1 MFRRQSPSTR
11 NTGLDGT
18 TPPRVGN
25 LTVREDGTMSLRIN
39 TNISA
44 LNALRNVERAADGF
58 GRSIEKLA
66 SGLRINRS
74 ADDPAGLIRSED
86 LRAQIAGLEQA
97 IANSQ
102 DAMNLI
108 KTAEGALE
116 EVHNLLRS
124 MRQLAVAS
132 GNTGTN
138 DMTALQANQNQ
149 IRSAIESIN
158 RIAAQTQFGTKKL
171 LDGSAG
177 VSAVVTDFT
186 RVGGLFFGGSVFGS
200 VGASAPREYAL
211 GTGVITIDVTQ
222 DATRALISGDR
233 DYSSATSIIQ
243 TSATVVING
252 VSFSVQAGTT
262 TLQSFVDQINSQSSV
277 TGVVAELYTSSGNTR
292 VRLRAVEY
300 GANFSV
306 NLNDQQNI
314 LHASATFTSATGRN
328 ATATVQVK
336 DVDGNT
342 VSVLFTGG
350 VSRGDSGLRLTDAKG
365 NVILLNEAGND
376 TAIDAAVVGRTA
388 AGQLEFQIGANAGQ
402 VARFSINNMRSDK
415 LGTGIVAGKSLADID
430 VTKTGGA
437 EEALK
442 IIDAAIQQV
451 SKLRGDMGAFQ
462 KNVLESN
469 MRSLSVAKENLTATE
484 SAIRDT
490 NFAEE
495 ISRFTRFQILQ
506 QAGMSV
512 LGQANFAPQAVLQL
526 IR

>member
-1 MFRRQSPSTR
+1 
-11 NTGLDGT
+11 
-18 TPPRVGN
+18 
-25 LTVREDGTMSLRIN
+25 MSLRIN
-39 TNISA
+39 TNMSA
-44 LNALRNVERAADGF
+44 LNALRNVERASDGF

-66 SGLRINRS
+66 SGLRINRG

-102 DAMNLI
+102 DATNLM

-138 DMTALQANQNQ
+138 DQTALQANQNQ

-186 RVGGLFFGGSVFGS
+186 RVGGLFFGGSVFGQ
-200 VGASAPREYAL
+200 VGSSAAREYAL

-222 DATRALISGDR
+222 DATRAQISGDR
-233 DYSSATSIIQ
+233 NYTSATAIIQ

-262 TLQSFVDQINSQSSV
+262 TLQSFVDQINSQSSI
-277 TGVVAELYTSSGNTR
+277 TGVVAELYTSGTNTR

-300 GANFSV
+300 GENFSV

-314 LHASATFTSATGRN
+314 LLDPGTGTTASATGRN
-328 ATATVQVK
+328 ATATVQVR
-336 DVDGNT
+336 DVDGNE

-365 NVILLNEAGND
+365 NVILLNEAGNHTTNGD
-376 TAIDAAVVGRTA
+376 GVVGRTT
-388 AGQLEFQIGANAGQ
+388 AGQLQFQIGANAGQ
-402 VARFSINNMRSDK
+402 VARFSINNMRSDR
-415 LGTGIVAGKSLADID
+415 LGTGVVAGRSLADID
-430 VTKTGGA
+430 VTRTGGA
-437 EEALK
+437 EEALR

-469 MRSLSVAKENLTATE
+469 MRSLAVAKENLTATE

>member
-1 MFRRQSPSTR
+1 
-11 NTGLDGT
+11 
-18 TPPRVGN
+18 
-25 LTVREDGTMSLRIN
+25 MSLRIN
-39 TNISA
+39 TNMSA
-44 LNALRNVERAADGF
+44 LNALRNVERASDGF

-66 SGLRINRS
+66 SGLRINRG

-102 DAMNLI
+102 DATNLI

-138 DMTALQANQNQ
+138 DQTALQANQNQ

-171 LDGSAG
+171 LDGTAG
-177 VSAVVTDFT
+177 LSAVVTDA
-186 RVGGLFFGGSVFGS
+186 RSIGGMFFGGSA
-200 VGASAPREYAL
+200 VGTDSAGGTIVREYAL
-211 GTGVITIDVTQ
+211 GSGVITIDVRRAAERAVV
-222 DATRALISGDR
+222 DGTRAYTG
-233 DYSSATSIIQ
+233 AGAIIQ
-243 TSATVVING
+243 TSGTVVING

-277 TGVVAELYTSSGNTR
+277 TGVVAELFVDNGDTF
-292 VRLRAVEY
+292 VRLRSTEY

-306 NLNDQQNI
+306 NLNDQQQI
-314 LHASATFTSATGRN
+314 LLNGATSDSDTGEN
-328 ATATVQVK
+328 AVARVTLSTI
-336 DVDGNT
+336 DGGEVYVT
-342 VSVLFTGG
+342 FTGG
-350 VSRGDSGLRLTDAKG
+350 VSRSDSGLRLTDAKG

-376 TAIDAAVVGRTA
+376 DGIDNAVVGRTTT
-388 AGQLEFQIGANAGQ
+388 GQLQFQIGANAGQ

-415 LGTGIVAGKSLADID
+415 LGTGVVAGKSLADID

-495 ISRFTRFQILQ
+495 ISRFTKFQILQ

>member
-1 MFRRQSPSTR
+1 
-11 NTGLDGT
+11 
-18 TPPRVGN
+18 
-25 LTVREDGTMSLRIN
+25 MSLRIN
-39 TNISA
+39 TNMSA

-102 DAMNLI
+102 DATNLV

-138 DMTALQANQNQ
+138 DQTALQANQNQ
-149 IRSAIESIN
+149 IRSAIDSIN

-171 LDGSAG
+171 LDGTAG
-177 VSAVVTDFT
+177 LSAVVTDA
-186 RVGGLFFGGSVFGS
+186 RRIGGMFFGGSV
-200 VGASAPREYAL
+200 VGTDSATGTIVREYAL
-211 GTGVITIDVTQ
+211 GSGVITIDVTT
-222 DATRALISGDR
+222 AAERAVVNGTRAYTG
-233 DYSSATSIIQ
+233 AGAIIQ
-243 TSATVVING
+243 TSGTVVING

-277 TGVVAELYTSSGNTR
+277 TGVVAELFVDNGDTF
-292 VRLRAVEY
+292 VRLRSTEY

-306 NLNDQQNI
+306 NLNDQQEI
-314 LHASATFTSATGRN
+314 LLDGATSASATGVN
-328 ATATVQVK
+328 AEARVTLSTI
-336 DVDGNT
+336 DGGEVFVT
-342 VSVLFTGG
+342 FTGG

-376 TAIDAAVVGRTA
+376 DAINDAVVGRTTT
-388 AGQLEFQIGANAGQ
+388 GQLQFQIGANAGQ
-402 VARFSINNMRSDK
+402 VARFSINNMRSDQ
-415 LGTGIVAGKSLADID
+415 LGTGVVAGKSLADID

-462 KNVLESN
+462 KNILESN

-495 ISRFTRFQILQ
+495 ISRFTKFQILQ

>member
-1 MFRRQSPSTR
+1 
-11 NTGLDGT
+11 
-18 TPPRVGN
+18 
-25 LTVREDGTMSLRIN
+25 MSLRIN
-39 TNISA
+39 TNMSA
-44 LNALRNVERAADGF
+44 LNALRNVERASDGF

-86 LRAQIAGLEQA
+86 LRAQITGLEQA

-102 DAMNLI
+102 DATNLV

-138 DMTALQANQNQ
+138 DQTALQANQNQ
-149 IRSAIESIN
+149 IASAIDSIN

-171 LDGSAG
+171 LNGTAG
-177 VSAVVTDFT
+177 TTAVVTDFQ
-186 RVGGLFFGGSVFGS
+186 RVGGVFFGGSVFGS
-200 VGASAPREYAL
+200 VAGAASQDYAI
-211 GTGVITIDVTQ
+211 GSGVITIDVTAA
-222 DATRALISGDR
+222 ATRAQVVGDR
-233 DYSSATSIIQ
+233 NYNASTAVIATSA
-243 TSATVVING
+243 SVVING
-252 VSFSVQAGTT
+252 VNFTTQAGTT
-262 TLQSFVDQINSQSSV
+262 TLQSFADQINAQSSV
-277 TGVVAELYTSSGNTR
+277 TGVAADLVQSGTNWNI
-292 VRLRAVEY
+292 RLRTLNY

-306 NLNDQQNI
+306 TVNDQQAI
-314 LHASATFTSATGRN
+314 LFDTATSTSATGTN
-328 ATATVQVK
+328 AAATVSVRNI
-336 DVDGNT
+336 DGGVVT
-342 VSVLFTGG
+342 VLFTGG
-350 VSRGDSGLRLTDAKG
+350 KASGDSGLKLTDVKG
-365 NVILLNEAGND
+365 NTILLTEFGNHTTNGD
-376 TAIDAAVVGRTA
+376 GAVGRTS

-402 VARFSINNMRSDK
+402 IARFSINNMRADQ
-415 LGTGIVAGKSLADID
+415 LGTSVVAGKSLKDVD
-430 VTKTGGA
+430 VTKSGGA

-442 IIDAAIQQV
+442 IIDAAILQV

-462 KNVLESN
+462 KNILESN

-495 ISRFTRFQILQ
+495 ISRFTKFQILQ

-512 LGQANFAPQAVLQL
+512 LGQANFAPQGVLQL

>member
-1 MFRRQSPSTR
+1 
-11 NTGLDGT
+11 
-18 TPPRVGN
+18 
-25 LTVREDGTMSLRIN
+25 MSLRIN
-39 TNISA
+39 TNMSA
-44 LNALRNVERAADGF
+44 LNALRNVERASDGF

-102 DAMNLI
+102 DATNLI

-186 RVGGLFFGGSVFGS
+186 RVGGLFFGGSVFGQ
-200 VGASAPREYAL
+200 VGSSAAREYAL
-211 GTGVITIDVTQ
+211 GTGVMTIDVTHA
-222 DATRALISGDR
+222 ATRAQIDGDR
-233 DYSSATSIIQ
+233 NYTSATAIIQ

-262 TLQSFVDQINSQSSV
+262 TIQSFVDQINSQSSI
-277 TGVVAELYTSSGNTR
+277 TGVVAELYHQWYGNTR

-306 NLNDQQNI
+306 NAQRRSKI
-314 LHASATFTSATGRN
+314 FCTRPSY
-328 ATATVQVK
+328 
-336 DVDGNT
+336 GNHRKCHW
-342 VSVLFTGG
+342 SE
-350 VSRGDSGLRLTDAKG
+350 R
-365 NVILLNEAGND
+365 
-376 TAIDAAVVGRTA
+376 
-388 AGQLEFQIGANAGQ
+388 
-402 VARFSINNMRSDK
+402 
-415 LGTGIVAGKSLADID
+415 
-430 VTKTGGA
+430 
-437 EEALK
+437 
-442 IIDAAIQQV
+442 
-451 SKLRGDMGAFQ
+451 
-462 KNVLESN
+462 
-469 MRSLSVAKENLTATE
+469 
-484 SAIRDT
+484 
-490 NFAEE
+490 
-495 ISRFTRFQILQ
+495 
-506 QAGMSV
+506 
-512 LGQANFAPQAVLQL
+512 
-526 IR
+526 

>member
-1 MFRRQSPSTR
+1 
-11 NTGLDGT
+11 
-18 TPPRVGN
+18 
-25 LTVREDGTMSLRIN
+25 MSLRIN
-39 TNISA
+39 TNMSA
-44 LNALRNVERAADGF
+44 LNALRNVERASDGF

-66 SGLRINRS
+66 SGLRINRG

-102 DAMNLI
+102 DATNLV

-132 GNTGTN
+132 GNTGTS
-138 DMTALQANQNQ
+138 DQTALQANQNQ
-149 IRSAIESIN
+149 IRSAIDSIN

-171 LDGSAG
+171 LDGTAG
-177 VSAVVTDFT
+177 LSAVVTDA
-186 RVGGLFFGGSVFGS
+186 RRIGGMFFGGSA
-200 VGASAPREYAL
+200 VGTDSADSTIVREYAL
-211 GTGVITIDVTQ
+211 GSGVITINVSTT
-222 DATRALISGDR
+222 ATRAAVDGSRAYTG
-233 DYSSATSIIQ
+233 AGAIIQ
-243 TSATVVING
+243 TSGTVVING

-277 TGVVAELYTSSGNTR
+277 TGVVAELFTVTQDGTTNTF
-292 VRLRAVEY
+292 VRLRSTEY

-306 NLNDQQNI
+306 NLNDQQQI
-314 LHASATFTSATGRN
+314 LLSGNNAFSASATGRN
-328 ATATVQVK
+328 AEARVTLRTI
-336 DVDGNT
+336 DGGE
-342 VSVLFTGG
+342 VLVTFTGG
-350 VSRGDSGLRLTDAKG
+350 VSRSDSGLRLTDAKG
-365 NVILLNEAGND
+365 NVILLNEAGN
-376 TAIDAAVVGRTA
+376 AAGAAAVGRTTT
-388 AGQLEFQIGANAGQ
+388 GQLQFQIGANAGQ
-402 VARFSINNMRSDK
+402 TARFSINNMRSDQ
-415 LGTGIVAGKSLADID
+415 LGTGVVAGKSLADVD

-469 MRSLSVAKENLTATE
+469 MRSLAVAKENLTATE

-495 ISRFTRFQILQ
+495 ISRFTKFQILQ

>member
-1 MFRRQSPSTR
+1 
-11 NTGLDGT
+11 
-18 TPPRVGN
+18 
-25 LTVREDGTMSLRIN
+25 MSLRIN
-39 TNISA
+39 TNMSA
-44 LNALRNVERAADGF
+44 LNALRNVERASDGF

-66 SGLRINRS
+66 SGLRINRG

-102 DAMNLI
+102 DATNLI

-138 DMTALQANQNQ
+138 DQTALQANQNQ

-171 LDGSAG
+171 LDGTAG
-177 VSAVVTDFT
+177 LSAVVTDA
-186 RVGGLFFGGSVFGS
+186 RRIGGMFFGGSV
-200 VGASAPREYAL
+200 VGTDSATSTIVREYAL
-211 GTGVITIDVTQ
+211 GSGVITIDVTTAAERAAVDGTRGYA
-222 DATRALISGDR
+222 DAGAIIETSG
-233 DYSSATSIIQ
+233 
-243 TSATVVING
+243 TVVING

-277 TGVVAELYTSSGNTR
+277 TGVVAELFVDNGNTF
-292 VRLRAVEY
+292 VRLRSTEY
-300 GANFSV
+300 GANFSI
-306 NLNDQQNI
+306 NLNDQQEI
-314 LHASATFTSATGRN
+314 LLDGATSASATGVN
-328 ATATVQVK
+328 AVARVTLRTIDGGQVF
-336 DVDGNT
+336 VT
-342 VSVLFTGG
+342 FTGG
-350 VSRGDSGLRLTDAKG
+350 VSRGDSGLRLTDARG
-365 NVILLNEAGND
+365 NVLLLTEAGND
-376 TAIDAAVVGRTA
+376 AAIDADAVGRTTT
-388 AGQLEFQIGANAGQ
+388 GQLQFQIGANAGQ

-469 MRSLSVAKENLTATE
+469 MRSLAVAKENLTATE

-495 ISRFTRFQILQ
+495 ISRFTKFQILQ

>member
-1 MFRRQSPSTR
+1 
-11 NTGLDGT
+11 
-18 TPPRVGN
+18 
-25 LTVREDGTMSLRIN
+25 MSLRIN
-39 TNISA
+39 TNMSA
-44 LNALRNVERAADGF
+44 LNALRNVERASDGF

-66 SGLRINRS
+66 SGLRINRG

-102 DAMNLI
+102 DATNLV

-138 DMTALQANQNQ
+138 DQTALQANQNQ

-171 LDGSAG
+171 LDGTAG
-177 VSAVVTDFT
+177 LSAVVTDA
-186 RVGGLFFGGSVFGS
+186 RRIGGMFFGGSV
-200 VGASAPREYAL
+200 VGTDSATSTIVREYAL
-211 GTGVITIDVTQ
+211 GSGVITIDVTTAAERAAVDGTRGYA
-222 DATRALISGDR
+222 DAGAIIETSG
-233 DYSSATSIIQ
+233 
-243 TSATVVING
+243 TVVING

-277 TGVVAELYTSSGNTR
+277 TGVVAELFADNNNTY
-292 VRLRAVEY
+292 VRLRSTEY
-300 GANFSV
+300 GANFSI
-306 NLNDQQNI
+306 NLNDQQEI
-314 LHASATFTSATGRN
+314 LLDGATSASATGVN
-328 ATATVQVK
+328 AVARVTLRTIDGGQVF
-336 DVDGNT
+336 VT
-342 VSVLFTGG
+342 FTGG
-350 VSRGDSGLRLTDAKG
+350 VSRGDSGLRLTDARG
-365 NVILLNEAGND
+365 NVLLLTEAGND
-376 TAIDAAVVGRTA
+376 AAIDADAVGRTTT
-388 AGQLEFQIGANAGQ
+388 GQLQFQIGANAGQ

-469 MRSLSVAKENLTATE
+469 MRSLAVAKENLTATE

-495 ISRFTRFQILQ
+495 ISRFTKFQILQ

>member
-1 MFRRQSPSTR
+1 
-11 NTGLDGT
+11 
-18 TPPRVGN
+18 
-25 LTVREDGTMSLRIN
+25 MSLRIN
-39 TNISA
+39 TNMSA
-44 LNALRNVERAADGF
+44 LNALRNVERASDGF

-66 SGLRINRS
+66 SGLRINRG

-102 DAMNLI
+102 DATNLI

-138 DMTALQANQNQ
+138 DLTALQANQNQ
-149 IRSAIESIN
+149 IASAIDSIN
-158 RIAAQTQFGTKKL
+158 RISAQTQFGTKKL
-171 LDGSAG
+171 LDGTAG
-177 VSAVVTDFT
+177 TTAVVTDFT

-200 VGASAPREYAL
+200 VGGAASQDYAI
-211 GTGVITIDVTQ
+211 GTGTITINVTTA
-222 DATRALISGDR
+222 ATRAQLTGNR
-233 DYSSATSIIQ
+233 DYASAAAIIQ
-243 TSATVVING
+243 TSASVVING
-252 VSFSVQAGTT
+252 VSFTTQAGTT
-262 TLQSFVDQINSQSSV
+262 TLQSFVDQINSQTSV
-277 TGVVAELYTSSGNTR
+277 TGVVAELVPNGTNLN

-306 NLNDQQNI
+306 TVNDAQAI
-314 LHASATFTSATGRN
+314 LHNAATTASNTGVN
-328 ATATVQVK
+328 AEATVSVMNI
-336 DVDGNT
+336 DGGVVT
-342 VSVLFTGG
+342 VLFTGG
-350 VSRGDSGLRLTDAKG
+350 KARGDSGLRLTDAKG
-365 NVILLNEAGND
+365 NVILLNEAGN
-376 TAIDAAVVGRTA
+376 AAGAAAVGRTNK
-388 AGQLEFQIGANAGQ
+388 GQLEFQIGANAGQ
-402 VARFSINNMRSDK
+402 VARFSINNMRADK
-415 LGTGIVAGKSLADID
+415 LGTGVVAGKSLKDVD

-469 MRSLSVAKENLTATE
+469 MRSLAVAKENLTATE

-495 ISRFTRFQILQ
+495 ISRFTKFQILQ

>member
-1 MFRRQSPSTR
+1 
-11 NTGLDGT
+11 
-18 TPPRVGN
+18 
-25 LTVREDGTMSLRIN
+25 MSLRIN
-39 TNISA
+39 TNMSA

-86 LRAQIAGLEQA
+86 LRAQIVGLEQA

-102 DAMNLI
+102 DATNLI
-108 KTAEGALE
+108 KTAEGALDE
-116 EVHNLLRS
+116 MHNLLRS

-138 DMTALQANQNQ
+138 DLTALQANQNQ
-149 IRSAIESIN
+149 IASAIDSIN

-171 LDGSAG
+171 LDGTAG
-177 VSAVVTDFT
+177 TSAVVTDFT

-200 VGASAPREYAL
+200 VGGAASQDYAI
-211 GTGVITIDVTQ
+211 GTGTITIDVTTA
-222 DATRALISGDR
+222 ATRAQVTGNR
-233 DYSSATSIIQ
+233 DYASATAIIQ
-243 TSATVVING
+243 TSASVVING
-252 VSFSVQAGTT
+252 VSFTTQAGTT
-262 TLQSFVDQINSQSSV
+262 TLQSFVDQINSQTSV
-277 TGVVAELYTSSGNTR
+277 TGVVAELVPNGTNLN

-306 NLNDQQNI
+306 TVNDAQAI
-314 LHASATFTSATGRN
+314 LHNAATTASNTGTN
-328 ATATVQVK
+328 AAATVSVMNI
-336 DVDGNT
+336 DGGVVT
-342 VSVLFTGG
+342 VLFTGG
-350 VSRGDSGLRLTDAKG
+350 KARGDSGLRLTDAKG
-365 NVILLNEAGND
+365 NVLLLTEFGNHTTNGD
-376 TAIDAAVVGRTA
+376 GAIGRTS

-402 VARFSINNMRSDK
+402 VARFSINNMRSDR
-415 LGTGIVAGKSLADID
+415 LGTGVVAGKSLADID

-462 KNVLESN
+462 KNILESN

-495 ISRFTRFQILQ
+495 ISRFTKFQILQ

-512 LGQANFAPQAVLQL
+512 LGQANFAPQGVLQL

>member
-1 MFRRQSPSTR
+1 
-11 NTGLDGT
+11 
-18 TPPRVGN
+18 
-25 LTVREDGTMSLRIN
+25 MSLRIN

-44 LNALRNVERAADGF
+44 LNALRNVERASEGF

-222 DATRALISGDR
+222 AATRAQIDGDR
-233 DYSSATSIIQ
+233 NYASATAIIQ

-277 TGVVAELYTSSGNTR
+277 TGVVAELYTSGTNTR

-328 ATATVQVK
+328 ATATVQVT

-365 NVILLNEAGND
+365 NVILLNEAGNNV
-376 TAIDAAVVGRTA
+376 AIDAAVVGRTA

-415 LGTGIVAGKSLADID
+415 LGTGVVAGKSLADID

-451 SKLRGDMGAFQ
+451 SKLRGNMGAFQ

-469 MRSLSVAKENLTATE
+469 IRSLSVAKENLTATE

>member
-1 MFRRQSPSTR
+1 
-11 NTGLDGT
+11 
-18 TPPRVGN
+18 
-25 LTVREDGTMSLRIN
+25 MSLRIN
-39 TNISA
+39 TNMSA
-44 LNALRNVERAADGF
+44 LNALRNVERASDGF

-102 DAMNLI
+102 DATNLV

-138 DMTALQANQNQ
+138 DLTALQANQNQ

-171 LDGSAG
+171 LDGTAG

-200 VGASAPREYAL
+200 VGGAASQDYAI
-211 GTGVITIDVTQ
+211 GTGTITIDVTQ
-222 DATRALISGDR
+222 AATRAQVNGDR
-233 DYSSATSIIQ
+233 DYTGASAIIQ

-252 VSFSVQAGTT
+252 VSFTTQAGTT

-277 TGVVAELYTSSGNTR
+277 TGVVAELFTSGGNTR
-292 VRLRAVEY
+292 VRLRALEY

-306 NLNDQQNI
+306 TVNDAQAI
-314 LHASATFTSATGRN
+314 LFASGGTSSATGQN
-328 ATATVQVK
+328 ARATVSITNI
-336 DVDGNT
+336 DGNT
-342 VSVLFTGG
+342 VTVLFTGG
-350 VSRGDSGLRLTDAKG
+350 VSRGDSGLRLTDARG
-365 NVILLNEAGND
+365 NVLLLTEAGND
-376 TAIDAAVVGRTA
+376 VAIDAAAVGRTT
-388 AGQLEFQIGANAGQ
+388 AGQLQFQIGANAGQ
-402 VARFSINNMRSDK
+402 VARFSINNMRADQ
-415 LGTGIVAGKSLADID
+415 LGTGVVAGRSLRDID

-437 EEALK
+437 EEALR

-469 MRSLSVAKENLTATE
+469 MRSLAVAKENLTATE

>member
-1 MFRRQSPSTR
+1 
-11 NTGLDGT
+11 
-18 TPPRVGN
+18 
-25 LTVREDGTMSLRIN
+25 MSLRIN
-39 TNISA
+39 TNMSA
-44 LNALRNVERAADGF
+44 LNALRNVERASDGF

-66 SGLRINRS
+66 SGLRINRG

-86 LRAQIAGLEQA
+86 LRAQIVGLEQA

-102 DAMNLI
+102 DAANLI
-108 KTAEGALE
+108 KTAEGALDE
-116 EVHNLLRS
+116 MHNLLRS

-138 DMTALQANQNQ
+138 DLTALQANQNQ
-149 IRSAIESIN
+149 IASAIDSIN
-158 RIAAQTQFGTKKL
+158 RISAQTQFGTKKL
-171 LDGSAG
+171 LDGTAG
-177 VSAVVTDFT
+177 TTAVVTDFT
-186 RVGGLFFGGSVFGS
+186 RVGGLFFGGSVYGS
-200 VGASAPREYAL
+200 VSTAASQDYAI
-211 GTGVITIDVTQ
+211 GTGTITIDVTQ
-222 DATRALISGDR
+222 VATRATVAGNRNYTAATDII
-233 DYSSATSIIQ
+233 ATSA
-243 TSATVVING
+243 SVVING
-252 VSFSVQAGTT
+252 VNFTTQAGTT

-277 TGVVAELYTSSGNTR
+277 TGVVAEIVDNSGNLN
-292 VRLRAVEY
+292 VRLRAAEY

-306 NLNDQQNI
+306 TVNDQQAI
-314 LHASATFTSATGRN
+314 LFNAATTQSATGTN
-328 ATATVQVK
+328 ATAEVQVTNI
-336 DVDGNT
+336 DGGV

-350 VSRGDSGLRLTDAKG
+350 KASGDSGLRLTDAKG
-365 NVILLNEAGND
+365 NVLLLTEAGND
-376 TAIDAAVVGRTA
+376 TTIDITNGAIGRTS

-402 VARFSINNMRSDK
+402 LARFSINNMRADK
-415 LGTGIVAGKSLADID
+415 LGTGAVAGLSLQDID

-495 ISRFTRFQILQ
+495 ISRFTKFQILQ

-512 LGQANFAPQAVLQL
+512 LGQANFAPQGVLQL

>member
-1 MFRRQSPSTR
+1 
-11 NTGLDGT
+11 
-18 TPPRVGN
+18 
-25 LTVREDGTMSLRIN
+25 MSLRIN
-39 TNISA
+39 TNMSA
-44 LNALRNVERAADGF
+44 LNALRNVERASDGF

-66 SGLRINRS
+66 SGLRINRG

-102 DAMNLI
+102 DATNLI

-138 DMTALQANQNQ
+138 DQTALQANQNQ

-171 LDGSAG
+171 LDGTAG
-177 VSAVVTDFT
+177 LSAVVTDA
-186 RVGGLFFGGSVFGS
+186 RRIGGMFFGGSV
-200 VGASAPREYAL
+200 VGTDSTASTIVREYAL
-211 GTGVITIDVTQ
+211 GSGVIEIDVTTAAERAAVDGTRGYA
-222 DATRALISGDR
+222 DAGAIIETSG
-233 DYSSATSIIQ
+233 
-243 TSATVVING
+243 TVVING

-277 TGVVAELYTSSGNTR
+277 TGVVAELFADNNNTY
-292 VRLRAVEY
+292 VRLRSTEY
-300 GANFSV
+300 GANFSI
-306 NLNDQQNI
+306 NLNDQQEI
-314 LHASATFTSATGRN
+314 LLDGATSASATGVN
-328 ATATVQVK
+328 AVARVTLRTIDGGQVF
-336 DVDGNT
+336 VT
-342 VSVLFTGG
+342 FTGG
-350 VSRGDSGLRLTDAKG
+350 VSRGDSGLRLTDARG
-365 NVILLNEAGND
+365 NVLLLTEAGND
-376 TAIDAAVVGRTA
+376 AAIDADAVGRTTT
-388 AGQLEFQIGANAGQ
+388 GQLQFQIGANAGQ
-402 VARFSINNMRSDK
+402 VARFSINNMRADQ
-415 LGTGIVAGKSLADID
+415 LGTGVVAGRSLADID
-430 VTKTGGA
+430 VTRTGGA

-469 MRSLSVAKENLTATE
+469 MRSLAVAKENLTATE

-495 ISRFTRFQILQ
+495 ISRFTKFQILQ

>member
-1 MFRRQSPSTR
+1 
-11 NTGLDGT
+11 
-18 TPPRVGN
+18 
-25 LTVREDGTMSLRIN
+25 MSLRIN
-39 TNISA
+39 TNMSA

-66 SGLRINRS
+66 SGLRINRA

-102 DAMNLI
+102 DATNLV

-138 DMTALQANQNQ
+138 DLTALQANQNQ
-149 IRSAIESIN
+149 IQSAIDSIN

-171 LDGSAG
+171 LDGTAG
-177 VSAVVTDFT
+177 VSAVVTDAT
-186 RVGGLFFGGSVFGS
+186 RLGGIFFGGSVRGQ
-200 VGASAPREYAL
+200 VGTAAAQDYAV
-211 GTGVITIDVTQ
+211 GTGVVTVNVT
-222 DATRALISGDR
+222 TRAERAEIVGDTAYT
-233 DYSSATSIIQ
+233 DLDTVIGTAG
-243 TSATVVING
+243 TVVING
-252 VSFSVQAGTT
+252 VSFTT
-262 TLQSFVDQINSQSSV
+262 DGNETIGNFINRINSQSSV
-277 TGVVAELYTSSGNTR
+277 TGVVANFDTDNG
-292 VRLRAVEY
+292 VVVLRSREY

-306 NLNDQQNI
+306 VLSDAQNLINSAD
-314 LHASATFTSATGRN
+314 ASDTGVD
-328 ATATVQVK
+328 AVATVEVTNSN
-336 DVDGNT
+336 GNVVT
-342 VSVLFTGG
+342 VTFEGG
-350 VSRGDSGLRLTDAKG
+350 RASTDSGLRLTDEKG
-365 NVILLNEAGND
+365 NVILLKEFGND
-376 TAIDAAVVGRTA
+376 DTAGPLAMARTT

-402 VARFSINNMRSDK
+402 VARLSINNMSAQQ
-415 LGTGIVAGKSLADID
+415 LGQGVVSGMSLADID

-462 KNVLESN
+462 KNILESN
-469 MRSLSVAKENLTATE
+469 MRSLAVAKENLTATE

-495 ISRFTRFQILQ
+495 ISRFTKFQILQ

-512 LGQANFAPQAVLQL
+512 LGQANFAPQGVLQL

>member
-1 MFRRQSPSTR
+1 
-11 NTGLDGT
+11 
-18 TPPRVGN
+18 
-25 LTVREDGTMSLRIN
+25 MSLRIN
-39 TNISA
+39 TNMSA

-102 DAMNLI
+102 DATNLI
-108 KTAEGALE
+108 KTAEGALD

-138 DMTALQANQNQ
+138 DLTALQANQNQ
-149 IRSAIESIN
+149 IRSAIDSIN

-171 LDGSAG
+171 LDGTAG
-177 VSAVVTDFT
+177 LSAVVTDA
-186 RVGGLFFGGSVFGS
+186 RRIGGMFFGGSV
-200 VGASAPREYAL
+200 VGTDSAGGTIVREYAL
-211 GTGVITIDVTQ
+211 GSGVITIDVTT
-222 DATRALISGDR
+222 AAERALVTANLRAYTG
-233 DYSSATSIIQ
+233 AEAIIQ
-243 TSATVVING
+243 TSGTVVING

-277 TGVVAELYTSSGNTR
+277 TGVVAEIYQQADEDFR
-292 VRLRAVEY
+292 VRLRSTEY

-306 NLNDQQNI
+306 NLNDQQQI
-314 LHASATFTSATGRN
+314 LLDDDTSASATGVNAVARATLS
-328 ATATVQVK
+328 TI
-336 DVDGNT
+336 DGGEVFVT
-342 VSVLFTGG
+342 FTGG
-350 VSRGDSGLRLTDAKG
+350 VSRSDSGLRLTDAKG
-365 NVILLNEAGND
+365 NVILLNEAGN
-376 TAIDAAVVGRTA
+376 AAGAAAVGRTTT
-388 AGQLEFQIGANAGQ
+388 GQLQFQIGANAGQ
-402 VARFSINNMRSDK
+402 VARFSINNMRADQ
-415 LGTGIVAGKSLADID
+415 LGTGVVAGRSLADID
-430 VTKTGGA
+430 VTRTGGA

-469 MRSLSVAKENLTATE
+469 MRSLAVAKENLTATE
-484 SAIRDT
+484 T
-490 NFAEE
+490 
-495 ISRFTRFQILQ
+495 TR
-506 QAGMSV
+506 
-512 LGQANFAPQAVLQL
+512 APARLFRPL
-526 IR
+526 PRWSSTA

>member
-1 MFRRQSPSTR
+1 
-11 NTGLDGT
+11 
-18 TPPRVGN
+18 
-25 LTVREDGTMSLRIN
+25 MSLRIN
-39 TNISA
+39 TNMSA
-44 LNALRNVERAADGF
+44 LNALRNVERASDGF

-102 DAMNLI
+102 DATNLV

-138 DMTALQANQNQ
+138 DQTALQANQNQ

-171 LDGSAG
+171 LDGTAG
-177 VSAVVTDFT
+177 LSAVVTDA
-186 RVGGLFFGGSVFGS
+186 RRIGGMFFGGSA
-200 VGASAPREYAL
+200 VGTDSTASTIVREYAL
-211 GTGVITIDVTQ
+211 GSGVIAIDVTTA
-222 DATRALISGDR
+222 ATRAAVDGTR
-233 DYSSATSIIQ
+233 AYTGAGAIIQ
-243 TSATVVING
+243 TSGTVVING

-277 TGVVAELYTSSGNTR
+277 TGVVAELFVDNGNTF
-292 VRLRAVEY
+292 VRLRSTEY

-306 NLNDQQNI
+306 NLNDQQQI
-314 LHASATFTSATGRN
+314 LLSGANNFSASATGVN
-328 ATATVQVK
+328 AEARVTLSTIDGGQVL
-336 DVDGNT
+336 VT
-342 VSVLFTGG
+342 FTGG
-350 VSRGDSGLRLTDAKG
+350 VSRSDSGLRLTDAKG
-365 NVILLNEAGND
+365 NVILLNEAGNQIA
-376 TAIDAAVVGRTA
+376 TSVVGRTTT
-388 AGQLEFQIGANAGQ
+388 GQLQFQIGANAGQ

-415 LGTGIVAGKSLADID
+415 LGTGVVADKSLADID

-469 MRSLSVAKENLTATE
+469 MRSLAVAKENLTATE

-495 ISRFTRFQILQ
+495 ISRFTKFQILQ

>member
-1 MFRRQSPSTR
+1 
-11 NTGLDGT
+11 
-18 TPPRVGN
+18 
-25 LTVREDGTMSLRIN
+25 MSLRIN
-39 TNISA
+39 TNMSA
-44 LNALRNVERAADGF
+44 LNALRNVERASDGF

-102 DAMNLI
+102 DATNLV
-108 KTAEGALE
+108 KTAEGALDE
-116 EVHNLLRS
+116 MHNLLRS

-138 DMTALQANQNQ
+138 DLTALQANQNQ
-149 IRSAIESIN
+149 IASAIDSIN
-158 RIAAQTQFGTKKL
+158 RISAQTQFGTKKL
-171 LDGSAG
+171 LDGTAG
-177 VSAVVTDFT
+177 TTAVVTDFT

-200 VGASAPREYAL
+200 VGGAASQDYAI
-211 GTGVITIDVTQ
+211 GTGTITIDVTAA
-222 DATRALISGDR
+222 ATRAQVTGNR
-233 DYSSATSIIQ
+233 DYTDATAIIQ
-243 TSATVVING
+243 TSASVVING
-252 VSFSVQAGTT
+252 VSFTTQAGTT
-262 TLQSFVDQINSQSSV
+262 TLQSFVDQINSQTSV
-277 TGVVAELYTSSGNTR
+277 TGVVAELVPNAGNFN
-292 VRLRAVEY
+292 VRLRAAEY

-306 NLNDQQNI
+306 TVNDAQAILYNSATTASNTGVNAAATVSIQNI
-314 LHASATFTSATGRN
+314 DGG
-328 ATATVQVK
+328 TV
-336 DVDGNT
+336 T
-342 VSVLFTGG
+342 VLFTGG
-350 VSRGDSGLRLTDAKG
+350 KASGDSGLRLTDAKG
-365 NVILLNEAGND
+365 NVLLLTEFGNHTTNGD
-376 TAIDAAVVGRTA
+376 GAIGRTS

-402 VARFSINNMRSDK
+402 VARFSINNMRADK
-415 LGTGIVAGKSLADID
+415 IGTGVVAGKSLKDVD

-462 KNVLESN
+462 KNILESN

-495 ISRFTRFQILQ
+495 ISRFTKFQILQ

-512 LGQANFAPQAVLQL
+512 LGQANFAPQGVLQL

>member
-1 MFRRQSPSTR
+1 
-11 NTGLDGT
+11 
-18 TPPRVGN
+18 
-25 LTVREDGTMSLRIN
+25 MSLRIN
-39 TNISA
+39 TNMSA
-44 LNALRNVERAADGF
+44 LNALRNVERASDGF

-66 SGLRINRS
+66 SGLRINRG

-86 LRAQIAGLEQA
+86 LRAQIVGLEQA

-102 DAMNLI
+102 DATNLI
-108 KTAEGALE
+108 KTAEGALDE
-116 EVHNLLRS
+116 MHNLLRS

-138 DMTALQANQNQ
+138 DLTALQANQNQ
-149 IRSAIESIN
+149 ITSAIDSIN
-158 RIAAQTQFGTKKL
+158 RISAQTQFGTKKL
-171 LDGSAG
+171 LDGTAG
-177 VSAVVTDFT
+177 TTAVVTDFT
-186 RVGGLFFGGSVFGS
+186 RVGGLFFGGSVYGS
-200 VGASAPREYAL
+200 VSGAASQDYAI
-211 GTGVITIDVTQ
+211 GTGTITIDVTQ
-222 DATRALISGDR
+222 AATRAAVTGNRNYTTATDII
-233 DYSSATSIIQ
+233 ATSA
-243 TSATVVING
+243 SVVING
-252 VSFSVQAGTT
+252 VNFTTQAGTT
-262 TLQSFVDQINSQSSV
+262 TLQSFVDQINSQTSV
-277 TGVVAELYTSSGNTR
+277 TGVVAEIVTSGSNLN
-292 VRLRAVEY
+292 VRLRATEY

-306 NLNDQQNI
+306 TVNDQQAI
-314 LHASATFTSATGRN
+314 LHS
-328 ATATVQVK
+328 TATTATDTGDDAEATVTVRNI
-336 DVDGNT
+336 DGGEVT
-342 VSVLFTGG
+342 VLFTGG
-350 VSRGDSGLRLTDAKG
+350 KASGDSGLRLTDAKG
-365 NVILLNEAGND
+365 NVLLLTEYGNHTTNGD
-376 TAIDAAVVGRTA
+376 GAIGRTN

-402 VARFSINNMRSDK
+402 LARFSINNMRADK
-415 LGTGIVAGKSLADID
+415 IGTGAVSGKSLQDID

-495 ISRFTRFQILQ
+495 ISRFTKFQILQ

-512 LGQANFAPQAVLQL
+512 LGQANFAPQGVLQL

>member
-1 MFRRQSPSTR
+1 
-11 NTGLDGT
+11 
-18 TPPRVGN
+18 
-25 LTVREDGTMSLRIN
+25 MSLRIN
-39 TNISA
+39 TNMSA
-44 LNALRNVERAADGF
+44 LNALRNVERASDGF

-102 DAMNLI
+102 DATNLV
-108 KTAEGALE
+108 KTAEGALDE
-116 EVHNLLRS
+116 MHNLLRS

-138 DMTALQANQNQ
+138 DLTALQANQNQ
-149 IRSAIESIN
+149 IASAIDSIN

-171 LDGSAG
+171 LDGTAG
-177 VSAVVTDFT
+177 VSAIVTDFT
-186 RVGGLFFGGSVFGS
+186 RSGGLFFGGSVYGS
-200 VGASAPREYAL
+200 VAGAASQDYAI
-211 GTGVITIDVTQ
+211 GTGTITIDVTTA
-222 DATRALISGDR
+222 ATRAQVDGTRIYTSP
-233 DYSSATSIIQ
+233 TSIIA
-243 TSATVVING
+243 TSANVVING
-252 VSFSVQAGTT
+252 VSFSTQAGTT
-262 TLQSFVDQINSQSSV
+262 TLQSFADQINSQTSV
-277 TGVVAELYTSSGNTR
+277 TGVVAEIFQNAADDYR
-292 VRLRAVEY
+292 IRLRSAEY

-306 NLNDQQNI
+306 NVNDQQAI
-314 LHASATFTSATGRN
+314 VFAAATTTSATGTN
-328 ATATVQVK
+328 AEATVTVRNIDGG
-336 DVDGNT
+336 DVT
-342 VSVLFTGG
+342 VLFTGG
-350 VSRGDSGLRLTDAKG
+350 VAAGDSGLRLRDVKG
-365 NVILLNEAGND
+365 NVILLTEFGNNTTTGD
-376 TAIDAAVVGRTA
+376 GPIGRTN
-388 AGQLEFQIGANAGQ
+388 AGQLQFQIGANAGQ
-402 VARFSINNMRSDK
+402 VARFSINNMRADK
-415 LGTGIVAGKSLADID
+415 LGTGVVAGKDLADID

-442 IIDAAIQQV
+442 IIDAAISQV

-495 ISRFTRFQILQ
+495 ISRFTKFQILQ

-512 LGQANFAPQAVLQL
+512 LGQANFAPQGVLQL

>member
-1 MFRRQSPSTR
+1 
-11 NTGLDGT
+11 
-18 TPPRVGN
+18 
-25 LTVREDGTMSLRIN
+25 MSLRIN
-39 TNISA
+39 TNMSA

-66 SGLRINRS
+66 SGLRINRA

-86 LRAQIAGLEQA
+86 LRAQITGLEQA

-102 DAMNLI
+102 DAVNLV

-138 DMTALQANQNQ
+138 DLTALQANQNQ
-149 IRSAIESIN
+149 IQSALDSIN

-171 LDGSAG
+171 LDGTAG
-177 VSAVVTDFT
+177 VSAVVTDAT
-186 RVGGLFFGGSVFGS
+186 RLGGIFFGGSVRGQI
-200 VGASAPREYAL
+200 GTAAAQDYAV
-211 GTGVITIDVTQ
+211 GTGVVTVNVT
-222 DATRALISGDR
+222 TRAERAEIVGDTAYT
-233 DYSSATSIIQ
+233 DLDTVIGTAG
-243 TSATVVING
+243 TVVING
-252 VSFSVQAGTT
+252 VSFTT
-262 TLQSFVDQINSQSSV
+262 DGNETIGNFINRINSQSSV
-277 TGVVAELYTSSGNTR
+277 TGVVANFDTSSGT
-292 VRLRAVEY
+292 VVLRSREY

-306 NLNDQQNI
+306 VLSDAQSLINSTD
-314 LHASATFTSATGRN
+314 ASDTGVD
-328 ATATVQVK
+328 AVATVQVTNSN
-336 DVDGNT
+336 GNVVNVT
-342 VSVLFTGG
+342 FQGG
-350 VSRGDSGLRLTDAKG
+350 RASTDSGLRLTDEKG
-365 NVILLNEAGND
+365 NVILLKEFGND
-376 TAIDAAVVGRTA
+376 DTVGALAMARTS

-402 VARFSINNMRSDK
+402 VARLSINNMSAQQ
-415 LGTGIVAGKSLADID
+415 LGQGVVSGMSLADID

-442 IIDAAIQQV
+442 IIDAAISQV

-495 ISRFTRFQILQ
+495 ISRFTKFQILQ

-512 LGQANFAPQAVLQL
+512 LGQANFAPQGVLQL

>member
-1 MFRRQSPSTR
+1 
-11 NTGLDGT
+11 
-18 TPPRVGN
+18 
-25 LTVREDGTMSLRIN
+25 MSLRIN
-39 TNISA
+39 TNMSA

-86 LRAQIAGLEQA
+86 LRAQIVGLEQA

-102 DAMNLI
+102 DATNLI
-108 KTAEGALE
+108 KTAEGALDE
-116 EVHNLLRS
+116 MHNLLRS

-138 DMTALQANQNQ
+138 DLTALQANQNQ
-149 IRSAIESIN
+149 VRSAIDSIN

-171 LDGSAG
+171 LDGTAG
-177 VSAVVTDFT
+177 TTAVVTDFT

-200 VGASAPREYAL
+200 VGGAASQDYAI
-211 GTGVITIDVTQ
+211 GTGTITIDVTAA
-222 DATRALISGDR
+222 ATRAQVTGNRVYTAATDII
-233 DYSSATSIIQ
+233 ATSA
-243 TSATVVING
+243 SVVING
-252 VSFSVQAGTT
+252 VSFTTQAGTT
-262 TLQSFVDQINSQSSV
+262 TLQSFVDQINSQTSV
-277 TGVVAELYTSSGNTR
+277 TGVVAELVPVTGGFN
-292 VRLRAVEY
+292 VRLRAAEY

-306 NLNDQQNI
+306 TVNDAQAI
-314 LHASATFTSATGRN
+314 LYNAATTASNTGTN
-328 ATATVQVK
+328 ATATVSVMNI
-336 DVDGNT
+336 DGGVVT
-342 VSVLFTGG
+342 VLFTGG
-350 VSRGDSGLRLTDAKG
+350 KARGDSGLRLTDAKG
-365 NVILLNEAGND
+365 NVLLLTEYGND
-376 TAIDAAVVGRTA
+376 INNGDGAIGRTS

-402 VARFSINNMRSDK
+402 VARFSINNMRADK
-415 LGTGIVAGKSLADID
+415 LGTGVVAGKSLADID

-462 KNVLESN
+462 KNILESN

-495 ISRFTRFQILQ
+495 ISRFTKFQILQ